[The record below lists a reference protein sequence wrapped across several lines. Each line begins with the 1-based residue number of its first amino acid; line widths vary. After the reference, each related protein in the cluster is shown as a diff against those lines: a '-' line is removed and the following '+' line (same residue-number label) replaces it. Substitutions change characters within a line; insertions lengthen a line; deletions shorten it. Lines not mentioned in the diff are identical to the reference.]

1 MENLLYLLA
10 ACLLIIGLKMLGS
23 PKTAVRGNAIGA
35 VGMLIAAGVA
45 LLLSRDAGGAPLEI
59 SREALIAIGVGLAAG
74 TLVGII
80 ASQKVQMTAMPQM
93 VALFNGLG
101 GAASALVAT
110 IDLFNKKAGSSVE
123 LTLSVPAALSVLIGG
138 VTLTGSA
145 IAFAKLQGLIGGRPL
160 VYPLQK
166 PLNLLLLLGA
176 IASCCWLAGEPLD
189 PTPLYCLAGI
199 AAILGVLSVLPIG
212 GADMPV
218 VISLLNSYSGLAASA
233 AGFVLGNNIL
243 IIAGALVGASGL
255 ILTKIMCKA
264 MNRSLANV
272 LFGAFGK
279 APEGAAEAPAT
290 ASGGTVK
297 SGSPDDAAMILDSA
311 GLVIIVPGYG
321 MAVAQA
327 QHATREMA
335 DLLQKN
341 SCEVKYAIHPVAGR
355 MPGHMNVLL
364 AEADVPYDQLYDM
377 DQINSEFSQADV
389 ALVIGAND
397 VTNPAAKTDPSSPI
411 YGMPILDV
419 ENARTVM
426 VLKRSMNPGFA
437 GVDNELY
444 GRDNTMMIFGD
455 AKETV
460 TRIVSGLK
468 NL

>member
-1 MENLLYLLA
+1 MENLLYLLS

-176 IASCCWLAGEPLD
+176 IASCCWLAAEPLD
-189 PTPLYCLAGI
+189 PTPLYCLAGV

-243 IIAGALVGASGL
+243 IIAGSLVGASGL

-455 AKETV
+455 A
-460 TRIVSGLK
+460 
-468 NL
+468 